1 MDETVYIGLDSRI
14 GEIPDWL
21 SDWEKTSMT
30 LTDDGDPVVTY
41 NVYKKDF
48 PADTEVILGKI
59 ASSGVVNYVVI
70 AGEKEKISY
79 IPGDITGDER
89 VDIFDMI
96 FMRRALIEPPA
107 DEREKLAADMDDDG
121 EINVSDA
128 VKLQRFLLGM
138 DIG

>member
-1 MDETVYIGLDSRI
+1 M
-14 GEIPDWL
+14 
-21 SDWEKTSMT
+21 
-30 LTDDGDPVVTY
+30 
-41 NVYKKDF
+41 
-48 PADTEVILGKI
+48 
-59 ASSGVVNYVVI
+59 NYVVL

-89 VDIFDMI
+89 VDTFDMVL
-96 FMRRALIEPPA
+96 MRKALIEPPT
-107 DEREKLAADMDDDG
+107 DESKKLAADMNADG